1 MQIPAVQ
8 HEAGELSLFV
18 VELGHGSVTRV
29 ESKLPEDQRQRS
41 GDNRPCLGDQIST
54 GVIR

>member
-29 ESKLPEDQRQRS
+29 ESKLPEDQRQSS

-54 GVIR
+54 GIIR